1 DPALRQPGGQLGPA
15 GPGRLGRGALDVI
28 ALDAGH
34 AQVGHAGQLIQRL
47 DALGDDDGA
56 GNGCDIAYRAQ
67 DLLAQQI
74 VVDACGEDLVGL
86 DEFGTQVQ
94 PAPQVGKTGPQV
106 VDGELDAPRTQPGH
120 DRGQIGPELA
130 LPLLGDLDHQAP
142 GIQSAS

>member
-1 DPALRQPGGQLGPA
+1 
-15 GPGRLGRGALDVI
+15 
-28 ALDAGH
+28 
-34 AQVGHAGQLIQRL
+34 
-47 DALGDDDGA
+47 
-56 GNGCDIAYRAQ
+56 DIAYRAQ

-142 GIQSAS
+142 GIQSASCQQRSQIQRSFVCVPQGHRADVQEQAARQRQRRETLDHHPAASVLYLDVQSASP